1 MSEQSVTP
9 SVTTPDLV
17 RFDVTAD
24 DQASV
29 VAALVGVLDEAG
41 RLLDGEQ
48 VTADLMAREA
58 AGSTAIPGGVAIP
71 HARSAGVA
79 ERTVVLLRLAS
90 PVSWSAGSAPVDLV
104 MGLFTPAGDS
114 DGYLKLL
121 ASLTRGVVGRLPRDV
136 RAAATPE
143 EASGVLA
150 AALR

>member
-1 MSEQSVTP
+1 MSEPSATP
-9 SVTTPDLV
+9 SVTTPELV
-17 RFDVTAD
+17 RFDVAAD

-29 VAALVGVLDEAG
+29 VAALVDVLDQAG

-79 ERTVVLLRLAS
+79 DRTVVLLRLAA
-90 PVSWSAGSAPVDLV
+90 PVTWSAGAAPVDLV

-121 ASLTRGVVGRLPRDV
+121 SSMTKGVVGRLPREV
-136 RAAATPE
+136 RAAATPD
-143 EASGVLA
+143 EASRVLA
-150 AALR
+150 AAMQ